1 MQQRDLERQP
11 EHRRTDR
18 RHTKVR
24 VLYFSKGQP
33 RAVDADCENISL
45 HGLFVKTRRR
55 GPDAGTPVSL
65 LLSFEG
71 GTEVMV
77 EGVVRWQGA
86 VRSLEDG
93 SEGAGMGIEFV
104 DVPAEAQQ
112 ELERALGT
120 AKVDD

>member
-1 MQQRDLERQP
+1 MQNRDLGREPEQRRRDRQKA
-11 EHRRTDR
+11 R
-18 RHTKVR
+18 VR

-55 GPDAGTPVSL
+55 GPEAGTPVSL
-65 LLSFEG
+65 LLAFDSG
-71 GTEVMV
+71 SEVMV

-93 SEGAGMGIEFV
+93 TEGAGMGIEFV
-104 DVPAEAQQ
+104 DLPAEAQST
-112 ELERALGT
+112 LERELDTTELGG
-120 AKVDD
+120 